1 MIDHVGFA
9 VSDYARAKAFY
20 ARALA
25 PLGYELVMEVPGETN
40 QSGFPAAGFGAGGK
54 PDFWIGGEGKLEKP
68 LHVAIVAKDRAAV
81 DAFHKAALAAGGK
94 DHGAAR
100 PAPALP
106 SKLLRGLRAR
116 PRRPQHRGGLPR
128 AWRMMPAWHGWIAK
142 ARVEAFGNATKVLL
156 TAPPAAFMMGAG
168 DSHVEAASAGHHRR
182 RRLRRA
188 GSGQGAAPR
197 AGRYHRARRA

>member
-25 PLGYELVMEVPGETN
+25 PLGYELVMELPGETN

-94 DHGAAR
+94 DNGA
-100 PAPALP
+100 P
-106 SKLLRGLRAR
+106 GLR
-116 PRRPQHRGGLPR
+116 PHYHP
-128 AWRMMPAWHGWIAK
+128 
-142 ARVEAFGNATKVLL
+142 NYY
-156 TAPPAAFMMGAG
+156 AAFVRDLDG
-168 DSHVEAASAGHHRR
+168 HNIEAVCH
-182 RRLRRA
+182 
-188 GSGQGAAPR
+188 AP
-197 AGRYHRARRA
+197 GG